1 MDDFRFKKF
10 HGFNLLSVKTQT
22 LLLQNCWIELFFLG
36 YAQSSHS
43 VSLPT
48 VISSLSNTVEGAITQ
63 EKLQPNKLKRFSEHI
78 WKINDFFQELNK
90 LNLDDFEFAFLRFII
105 LFNAGIHIYFVCFM
119 IESFWLSDD
128 KNLI

>member
-1 MDDFRFKKF
+1 MSCLIRNSTHNYTMKSTFPYFY
-10 HGFNLLSVKTQT
+10 SIKTQS
-22 LLLQNCWIELFFLG
+22 LLLQNCWIELFFIG

-48 VISSLSNTVEGAITQ
+48 VISSLSTTVESAITQ
-63 EKLQPNKLKRFSEHI
+63 EKMLPNKLKKLSEHI

-105 LFNAGIHIYFVCFM
+105 LFTTGITA
-119 IESFWLSDD
+119 ELS
-128 KNLI
+128 IFQTVYE